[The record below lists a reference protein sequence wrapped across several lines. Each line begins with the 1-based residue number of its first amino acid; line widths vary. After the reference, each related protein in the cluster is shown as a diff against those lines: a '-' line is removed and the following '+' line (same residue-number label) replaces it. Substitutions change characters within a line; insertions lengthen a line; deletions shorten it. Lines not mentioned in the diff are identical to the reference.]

1 VGTNIC
7 KRASHDARLLF
18 YDNCIFTPHLL
29 FMKNYKLLLFFLG
42 SCILWNTARAQHK
55 YTFSFEKPE
64 LVHLPGHSRKLT
76 VIDARQDKN
85 IGSVKTGAFNRNA
98 VLITE
103 TPFKTMLEALYDSM
117 KNNQPADD
125 ELVLVL
131 YNWMVADNPNS
142 GEIGSMY
149 FEGDFYRGKDE
160 QYAYVGT
167 ADSVFEVAA
176 GLDITKK
183 LIAMVQI
190 ETSRLLQY
198 YGSAKVNSEFI
209 YTKTNMQDR
218 RRKERMQYP
227 IYTTT
232 DFKKGVYYTV
242 DQFINN
248 TPVDTPFKRE
258 TLIINNGERK
268 DYQVFY
274 LNAKGKKGKY
284 IKPDTYFAIYDG
296 TIWSLADG
304 KNNRI
309 MKYENGEFL
318 TYKLL
323 LGQVNKQANAAVAG
337 ALVGG
342 AVGAVVAG
350 GIAGSG
356 RNLAKVMYQ
365 VKFDPAIKDFVRI
378 KRL

>member
-1 VGTNIC
+1 
-7 KRASHDARLLF
+7 
-18 YDNCIFTPHLL
+18 
-29 FMKNYKLLLFFLG
+29 MKNYKLFILFLG
-42 SCILWNTARAQHK
+42 LCILSNTVFAQHT
-55 YTFSFEKPE
+55 YTFSFEKPG
-64 LVHLPGHSRKLT
+64 LAHLQEHSSKLT
-76 VIDARQDKN
+76 VIDVRPDKN

-98 VLITE
+98 MLITE
-103 TPFKTMLEALYDSM
+103 TPFRTMLEAFYDSM
-117 KNNQPADD
+117 QNNQPEDD

-131 YNWMVADNPNS
+131 YNWIVADNPNS

-149 FEGDFYRGKDE
+149 FDGDFYRGKAGR
-160 QYAYVGT
+160 YAYAGT

-183 LIAMVQI
+183 LIAMARV
-190 ETSRLLQY
+190 ETNRLLQY
-198 YGSAKVNSEFI
+198 YGSAKVTGEFT
-209 YTKTNMQDR
+209 YDKTSMLE
-218 RRKERMQYP
+218 RRKKERAQYP
-227 IYTTT
+227 VYTAAQ
-232 DFKKGVYYTV
+232 FKKGIYYTV
-242 DQFINN
+242 EQFINN

-284 IKPDTYFAIYDG
+284 VKPDTYFAIYDG
-296 TIWSLADG
+296 TMWSIADG

-309 MKYENGEFL
+309 MKYENDEFL

-323 LGQVNKQANAAVAG
+323 PGPVNKQANAAVAG

-342 AVGAVVAG
+342 AIGGVIAAGVAG
-350 GIAGSG
+350 SD
-356 RNLAKVMYQ
+356 RKLADVMYQ
-365 VKFDPAIKDFVRI
+365 VKFDPVIKDFVRI